1 MPKRRFSFYQKEQ
14 KNLWGRA
21 RLWLILAVLSFVVS
35 WLFLHMLDRYL
46 ALQPELLKLSAPPSI
61 TEALLI
67 PLSQNLI
74 KIMLLVVAVTA
85 GNSVAQERQDGTVN
99 YVLRIPVRQGLNYP
113 IVDKFKS
120 HMWLVVFP
128 VLMTIM
134 VAGLLRLGA
143 EIDWLMVFALILAM
157 VLCCAWLIA
166 LALWLSSLTNQSGF
180 AVLLT
185 LVVFMMLWVIGGQTA
200 LDDYG
205 INWLNLVLPEQHFNW
220 LSHGQINLSSL
231 LYFMGGTGLFLWMA
245 HCRIKAI
252 KWQQ

>member
-1 MPKRRFSFYQKEQ
+1 MGKRLFSFYHKEQ

-21 RLWLILAVLSFVVS
+21 RVWLILAALSFVVS

-46 ALQPELLKLSAPPSI
+46 ALQPELLQLSVPPDMA
-61 TEALLI
+61 EALLT

-74 KIMLLVVAVTA
+74 KVMLLVVAVTA
-85 GNSVAQERQDGTVN
+85 GNSVAQERQEGTLD
-99 YVLRIPVRQGLNYP
+99 YILRVPARHWFNVAI
-113 IVDKFKS
+113 IDKFKS

-128 VLMTIM
+128 VLMIII
-134 VAGLLRLGA
+134 VAGLLDLGA
-143 EIDWLMVFALILAM
+143 EVNWFMVLALILAM
-157 VLCCAWLIA
+157 VLCCGWLIS
-166 LALWLSSLTNQSGF
+166 LALWLSSLSNQSGF

-185 LVVFMMLWVIGGQTA
+185 LVVFMVLWVIGGQPV

-220 LSHGQINLSSL
+220 LSQGQINLSSL
-231 LYFMGGTGLFLWMA
+231 LYFIGGSGLFLWLA
-245 HCRIKAI
+245 HCQIEHV